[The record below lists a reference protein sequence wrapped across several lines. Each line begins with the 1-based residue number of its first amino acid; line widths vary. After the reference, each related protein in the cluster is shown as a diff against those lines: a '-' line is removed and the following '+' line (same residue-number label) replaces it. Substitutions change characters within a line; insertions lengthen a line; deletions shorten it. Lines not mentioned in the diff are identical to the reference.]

1 MTSAL
6 PLPPTKATLSSSCAQ
21 IFCSLQCPAGC
32 KAHLTSITEHVGCN
46 HPPRLWL
53 IFPIK
58 LRSSAAWAIQDKI
71 NFSPQWLHD
80 IVTAA
85 RSGLSSQLSYLAN
98 QKSKNFL
105 KSPLRVKIK
114 HSKDSY
120 RHPLIL
126 LKFTLLLKHRQ
137 YESDRQHHSSCT
149 TQLPGSFGKP
159 EQSKDKGTPQ
169 TCS

>member
-1 MTSAL
+1 MTST
-6 PLPPTKATLSSSCAQ
+6 LPPPPTRTTLSSSCAQ

-32 KAHLTSITEHVGCN
+32 KTHLTSITKRGGCN

-58 LRSSAAWAIQDKI
+58 SRSSAAWAIQDKI
-71 NFSPQWLHD
+71 NFSPQWLHEV
-80 IVTAA
+80 VTAA
-85 RSGLSSQLSYLAN
+85 GSGLSSQLSYLAN

-105 KSPLRVKIK
+105 KTSLRIKIK
-114 HSKDSY
+114 HTEDSY

-126 LKFTLLLKHRQ
+126 LKFTLLLKHQ
-137 YESDRQHHSSCT
+137 HCESDRQHHNSCT
-149 TQLPGSFGKP
+149 AQLPGSSGKP

-169 TCS
+169 MCS